1 MARGESGYLNY
12 DRGIPN
18 NQARSQAA
26 KGRFFDTHFRP
37 TYNQVTIDL
46 EFGAGLGRIRGAFMF
61 RVFSVC
67 DYPCGRKRLLAAIW
81 PLVFIGISPVWG
93 QDDPVRPT
101 DGQYIYVRNP
111 INTEVVNRVKT
122 QVRRFLDQNK
132 QPGGKIIFDFN
143 PQGNPSCTSDYGSC
157 RELATLILGIQDV
170 NTVAFVHGSS
180 QDAEPPPP
188 AVTGHTVL
196 PVLACKEIVM
206 SAEARLGDAVRDQA
220 GPVLPDQLQ
229 FYDHVAKSRGRY
241 PAVILKMLDKDVE
254 VVEGTLHNGVWYI
267 DKRRKKEET
276 GFQETGPAPGLG
288 PGRTGLYT
296 AQQAE
301 KYYRLC
307 NLIRETPQEMIEAYD
322 LPARCLHGDP
332 LQGRTPMA
340 WRIVVS
346 GTLDRGLQEKL
357 ERRIRQVVA
366 QRANLILLQL
376 ECGGGDPVIARELG
390 DFFRTLQD
398 DRGDEPIMTVAFVT
412 RHAHDL
418 ALFLAL
424 GCTEIVMDEKAK
436 LGDFEDLLGAHPE
449 TKLAIERPLLEL
461 AQEQGYS
468 RPLIRGMLNK
478 ELSIY
483 QVRDVKGGVGQWLVE
498 GAELEKLRREKKNG
512 LDAELIKK
520 EGAWFSLSADEAERL
535 RVSQH
540 KFVGPPDKSLGD
552 VKNYYG
558 LDRIRDAGSDWLDSV
573 AAFLRH
579 KVVAVF
585 LVMIGIAALIL
596 EFKLPGAT
604 VPGIVAAV
612 CFVLYFW
619 AHSQL
624 AGSLTWLGILLFVL
638 GLILVGLEIFVFPG
652 VGVLGFSGI
661 ALMLGSLA
669 LVTIVKKPETSREW
683 FDLGV
688 TVTTLGLSLV
698 GAVAGAVVLA
708 WYLPHLPF
716 AQRWVLKPA
725 EGSVETLE
733 GEPTSAVDLHAG
745 LLGAIGI
752 AATALRPAGK
762 VRFGDDFVDVV
773 AEGDYVESGSRVQ
786 VIEIEGNRIVVKEV

>member
-1 MARGESGYLNY
+1 
-12 DRGIPN
+12 
-18 NQARSQAA
+18 
-26 KGRFFDTHFRP
+26 
-37 TYNQVTIDL
+37 
-46 EFGAGLGRIRGAFMF
+46 MF
-61 RVFSVC
+61 RLLQSC
-67 DYPCGRKRLLAAIW
+67 DSQWARKCLLTAVW
-81 PLVFIGISPVWG
+81 PVIFFAVSPAQG
-93 QDDPVRPT
+93 QEEPARPA
-101 DGQYIYVRNP
+101 DGQYIFVRNP
-111 INTEVVNRVKT
+111 INTEVVNRIKT
-122 QVRRFLDQNK
+122 QVRRFLDQTK

-143 PQGNPSCTSDYGSC
+143 PQGNPSSTSDYGSC
-157 RELATLILGIQDV
+157 RELATFILGIQDV
-170 NTVAFVHGSS
+170 NTVAFVHAAS
-180 QDAEPPPP
+180 QEAEPPPP

-196 PVLACKEIVM
+196 PVIACKEIVM
-206 SAEARLGDAVRDQA
+206 SAEARMGDAARDQA

-241 PAVILKMLDKDVE
+241 PAIVLKMLDKDVE
-254 VVEGTLHNGVWYI
+254 VVEGTLQGGVWYV

-288 PGRTGLYT
+288 PGRTGMYT

-307 NLIRETPQEMIEAYD
+307 NLIRERPQEVIEEYG
-322 LPARCLHGDP
+322 LSPRCLHGDP

-357 ERRIRQVVA
+357 ERRVRQVVA

-390 DFFRTLQD
+390 DFFRTLRD
-398 DRGDEPIMTVAFVT
+398 DRGDDPIMTIAFVT

-436 LGDFEDLLGAHPE
+436 LGDFEDLLSAHPQN
-449 TKLAIERPLLEL
+449 KLAIERPLLEL
-461 AQEQGYS
+461 AEEQGYS
-468 RPLIRGMLNK
+468 RALIRGMLNK
-478 ELSIY
+478 ELAIF
-483 QVRDVKGGVGQWLVE
+483 QVRDPKGGVGQWIVD
-498 GAELEKLRREKKNG
+498 GAELEKLKQERKIGAN
-512 LDAELIKK
+512 AEQIKK

-540 KFVGPPDKSLGD
+540 KFVGQPDKSLGE

-573 AAFLRH
+573 AGFLRH
-579 KVVAVF
+579 RVVAVF

-669 LVTIVKKPETSREW
+669 LVTLVKKPETSREW

-698 GAVAGAVVLA
+698 GAVVGAVVLA

-716 AQRWVLKPA
+716 AHRLVLKPA
-725 EGSVETLE
+725 DGSVETLE
-733 GEPTSAVDLHAG
+733 DEPISAVEMHAG

-762 VRFGDDFVDVV
+762 VRFGDDFVDVL